1 MKNTKEIDT
10 KLIIKNLPGHV
21 YWVDNNGVFLGCND
35 LQAKTVGL
43 KTADE
48 IIGRKIEEFQTKENA
63 KIIRNINAEVIKTG
77 KSVSVEE
84 PFLDLNGNTRI
95 FLSNKVPLK
104 DENGNICGLLGIS
117 FDITDIKEKENQLTS
132 LQNHTRLA
140 LDHIIKSLPGHVYLK
155 DKNGVYLGCNDLQ
168 AKSLGY
174 TSVTDIIGKTDYDLS
189 PKKIAEK
196 FKKVDSRIIH
206 SGQPETLEEIATL
219 AGNKETIF
227 LSKKEPLHGENGEII
242 GIIGISFDI
251 TELKIAQK
259 NLALQVTK
267 TEQAY
272 KSKSEFLSIMTHEI
286 RGPISNVY
294 NYLTELEK
302 KVNQMKSFFHA
313 NVLDKFNIEE
323 KRELLS
329 QFNEIYNSIKEHNSI
344 CSNESQKAL
353 SYLDSLGELHKL
365 QTVGVK
371 SNFEQTE
378 LKSLIERA
386 VKNNS
391 YLNIHSIDV
400 NIIINQSIPDAI
412 IIDYRNIY
420 EALKVIIGNAIKYSH
435 KDDVVLIRADLDNTH
450 SANMIKL
457 EVQDF
462 GQGISEKALTNL
474 FTEFS
479 YKREDNNLSRYFKP
493 SLRLQQAK
501 LKIEASGGEL
511 KIESRVEKG
520 TKVTIFIPYLQDGT
534 LKLPNEQTKINEN
547 IKKLNILIIE
557 DDALAQVVLKSILE
571 NMWHNVIIAKNGT
584 SGIDEYVNNSYD
596 LLILDITLPDM
607 TGIDVI
613 HELKIKIGEHFPFII
628 ITSHS
633 YEDDIDRFMGEGA
646 ITVLSKPV
654 QAEQLIECVNTF
666 IESHDL
672 D

>member
-1 MKNTKEIDT
+1 MKNTNEIDT

-21 YWVDNNGVFLGCND
+21 YWVDKNGVILGCND
-35 LQAKTVGL
+35 LQAKAVGL
-43 KTADE
+43 HSADE
-48 IIGRKIEEFQTKENA
+48 IIGRKIEEFQTQENA
-63 KIIRNINAEVIKTG
+63 EIILNANSEVIKSG
-77 KSVSVEE
+77 KSITVEE
-84 PFLDLNGNTRI
+84 PFLDSKGITRI

-104 DENGNICGLLGIS
+104 DENGKIHGVLGIS
-117 FDITDIKEKENQLTS
+117 FDITAIKEKENQLTN

-140 LDHIIKSLPGHVYLK
+140 LDHIIKSLPGHVYWK
-155 DKNGVYLGCNDLQ
+155 DKDGVYLGCNDLQ

-174 TSVTDIIGKTDYDLS
+174 TSVTEIIGKTDFDLS
-189 PKKIAEK
+189 PKKIADK
-196 FKKVDSRIIH
+196 FKKVDSRIIN

-242 GIIGISFDI
+242 GILGISFDI
-251 TELKIAQK
+251 TELKMAQK
-259 NLALQVTK
+259 NLALQVAK

-302 KVNQMKSFFHA
+302 KVNQMKTFFHV
-313 NVLDKFNIEE
+313 NVLNKFNIEE

-329 QFNEIYNSIKEHNSI
+329 QFNEVFNTIKEHNSI
-344 CSNESQKAL
+344 CTNESQKAL

-365 QTVGVK
+365 QTAGVK
-371 SNFEQTE
+371 SNFEQAE

-386 VKNNS
+386 VKNTS
-391 YLNIHSIDV
+391 YLNVHNIDV
-400 NIIINQSIPDAI
+400 NISISHSIPDAI
-412 IIDYRNIY
+412 IFDYRNIY

-435 KDDVVLIRADLDNTH
+435 KNDVVIIRADLDNTPETKR
-450 SANMIKL
+450 IKL

-474 FTEFS
+474 FTDFS
-479 YKREDNNLSRYFKP
+479 YNKEDNNLSRYFKP

-501 LKIEASGGEL
+501 LKTEASGGEL
-511 KIESRVEKG
+511 KIESVIEKG
-520 TKVTIFIPYLQDGT
+520 TKVTLFVPYFEDGA
-534 LKLPNEQTKINEN
+534 LNIHKNETIIHETQ
-547 IKKLNILIIE
+547 KKLNILIIE
-557 DDALAQVVLKSILE
+557 DDPLAQIVPKSILE
-571 NMWHNVIIAKNGT
+571 NMGHIVVLAKNGT
-584 SGIDEYVNNSYD
+584 TGIYEYANNHFD

-613 HELKIKIGEHFPFII
+613 RELRQKVGDHFPFII

-633 YEDDIDRFMGEGA
+633 YEDDIDRFMSEGA

-654 QAEQLIECVNTF
+654 QAEQLIECVNTLIDSQYF
-666 IESHDL
+666 D
-672 D
+672 